1 MDQRDKIQTLFN
13 FLSETDIRLQ
23 LSEECNELTQ
33 ACLKVIRY
41 YSNHN
46 KPKEHDLFKLLE
58 NEVEEI
64 ADVLLVIRIMEEAEI
79 IDMCEVEKIART
91 KLKRWVDRLNGDW
104 SE

>member
-1 MDQRDKIQTLFN
+1 MDQEDKIQTLFN

-33 ACLKVIRY
+33 ACLKVIRF

-64 ADVLLVIRIMEEAEI
+64 ADVLLIIRVMEVAEM
-79 IDMCEVEKIART
+79 IDIEEIEKIAEH
-91 KLKRWVDRLNGDW
+91 KLERWINRLYGDW